1 MKNKHGF
8 WLIALVLV
16 ALTLSGCQQ
25 DAGNAGNAAKTALP
39 LREAVEKA
47 LIDKDGLVT
56 YTADDLTDLMG
67 ILPEDYTEALFLMG
81 GDSLSGREIIA
92 ARAKDSA
99 SLKKIAEA
107 LNNYLAQRQQETR
120 NYLPEAY
127 KLQSQAKVE
136 TRNLTAVLI
145 VGAHSAEETK
155 AFLAGE

>member
-1 MKNKHGF
+1 MKKKQVF
-8 WLIALVLV
+8 WLVGLLLIVLTF
-16 ALTLSGCQQ
+16 AGCQQ
-25 DAGNAGNAAKTALP
+25 EKGAEKTASLP

-47 LIDKDGLVT
+47 LIGKDELVA

-81 GDSLSGREIIA
+81 SDSLSGREIIA

-99 SLKKIAEA
+99 SLKKITDA
-107 LNNYLAQRQQETR
+107 LNNYLTQRQQETR
-120 NYLPEAY
+120 NYLPDAY
-127 KLQSQAKVE
+127 KLQTQARVE